1 MANAIKTQSVKKVLT
16 AKKVA
21 PKTKQE
27 QEINKLKKEVATK
40 KVLTQKQRDAIAK
53 KRALNPQFANVQ
65 SARRKVEKD
74 AYKTSALLCLIEVK
88 RTAKLENVN
97 TNSHENIVYQNDC
110 KKAINFL
117 TSEKNKSKFLPLLT
131 DAVRT
136 YKGAFV
142 VYYFE
147 QLIQKITKM
156 QIDKGLNFET
166 SLKAIASAKLV
177 NA

>member
-1 MANAIKTQSVKKVLT
+1 MNTIKTNSVVNT
-16 AKKVA
+16 I
-21 PKTKQE
+21 KT
-27 QEINKLKKEVATK
+27 TK
-40 KVLTQKQRDAIAK
+40 KVVTRKPLTLAQKEAQAK

-65 SARRKVEKD
+65 SARRRTEKD
-74 AYKTSALLCLIEVK
+74 AFKTDAILCLLEVK
-88 RTAKLENVN
+88 RTAKLENVK
-97 TNSHENIVYQNDC
+97 TDSYENIAYQSEC

-117 TSEKNKSKFLPLLT
+117 TADKNKAKFLPLLT
-131 DAVRT
+131 NAVRT

-156 QIDKGLNFET
+156 QIDKGLDFET